1 MQEGNYSSSFR
12 LNPSREEP
20 KLKNSVETQ
29 SDTVKRKSFVREY
42 SEAIIIAVILA
53 LFIRAFVVQA
63 FKIPSGSM
71 EPTLLIGDHILVNK
85 FIYGIRVP
93 IVNKEIIPIKSPK
106 LFDIVVF
113 RYPNDRSKD
122 FIKRVIG
129 LPLQKV
135 QIINKKI
142 YINDAPLNDSYGY
155 FDDPHLIAGARDNFG
170 PVVVPPHSYFVMGDN
185 RDHSHDSRF
194 WGFVDQDDLVGE
206 AFIIY
211 WSWRQE
217 GNFSIEP
224 SESFIRWNRFGKLLL
239 Q

>member
-1 MQEGNYSSSFR
+1 M
-12 LNPSREEP
+12 
-20 KLKNSVETQ
+20 KKAVETQ
-29 SDTVKRKSFVREY
+29 GDRTRQKSLVREY

-71 EPTLLIGDHILVNK
+71 EPTLLVGDHILVNK

-93 IVNKEIIPIKSPK
+93 VVNKEIIAVRSPK
-106 LFDIVVF
+106 QFDIVVF

-122 FIKRVIG
+122 YIKRVIG
-129 LPLQKV
+129 TPSQKV

-142 YINDAPLNDSYGY
+142 YINDEPLNDPFGY
-155 FDDPHLIAGARDNFG
+155 YDDQNLVPGARDNFG

-194 WGFVDQDDLVGE
+194 WGFVGDGDLVGE

-217 GNFSIEP
+217 GSFTFDP
-224 SESFIRWNRFGKLLL
+224 SQSFIRWNRFGKLLL
-239 Q
+239 H

>member
-1 MQEGNYSSSFR
+1 M
-12 LNPSREEP
+12 
-20 KLKNSVETQ
+20 KKAVETPG
-29 SDTVKRKSFVREY
+29 DRIKRKSVVREY

-71 EPTLLIGDHILVNK
+71 EPTLLVGDHILVNK
-85 FIYGIRVP
+85 FIYGIRMP
-93 IVNKEIIPIKSPK
+93 IVNKEIIPVKSPK
-106 LFDIVVF
+106 QFDVVVF
-113 RYPNDRSKD
+113 QYPNDRSKD

-135 QIINKKI
+135 QIINKQI
-142 YINDAPLNDSYGY
+142 FINDVPLKDPYGY
-155 FDDPHLIAGARDNFG
+155 YDDTNIVAGARDNFG
-170 PVVVPPHSYFVMGDN
+170 PVEVPPHSWFVMGDN

-206 AFIIY
+206 AFVIY

-217 GNFSIEP
+217 GSFTVEP
-224 SESFIRWNRFGKLLL
+224 NESFIRWNRFGKLLL

>member
-1 MQEGNYSSSFR
+1 MKNAVDTSSDR
-12 LNPSREEP
+12 IR
-20 KLKNSVETQ
+20 
-29 SDTVKRKSFVREY
+29 RKSLVREY
-42 SEAIIIAVILA
+42 VEAIVIAVILA

-71 EPTLLIGDHILVNK
+71 EPTLLVGDHILVNK
-85 FIYGIRVP
+85 FVYGIRIP
-93 IVNKEIIPIKSPK
+93 IANKVIIPVKSPK
-106 LFDIVVF
+106 QFDIVVF

-122 FIKRVIG
+122 YIKRVIG

-142 YINDAPLNDSYGY
+142 YINDKPLDENYGY
-155 FDDPHLIAGARDNFG
+155 YDDTHVSSGARDNFG
-170 PVVVPPHSYFVMGDN
+170 PVIVPPHSYFVMGDN

-194 WGFVDQDDLVGE
+194 WGFVEDGDLVGE

-217 GNFSIEP
+217 GAFTTDP
-224 SESFIRWNRFGKLLL
+224 SGSYIRWNRFGKLLL
-239 Q
+239 H

>member
-1 MQEGNYSSSFR
+1 LR
-12 LNPSREEP
+12 DI
-20 KLKNSVETQ
+20 VET
-29 SDTVKRKSFVREY
+29 SGDRVRRKSVLREY
-42 SEAIIIAVILA
+42 VEAILIAVILA

-71 EPTLLIGDHILVNK
+71 EPTLLVGDHILVNK
-85 FIYGIRVP
+85 FIYGIRIP
-93 IVNKEIIPIKSPK
+93 LVNKEIIPVKSPK
-106 LFDIVVF
+106 QFDIVVF

-122 FIKRVIG
+122 YIKRIIG

-142 YINDAPLNDSYGY
+142 YINDEPLNDPYGY
-155 FDDPHLIAGARDNFG
+155 YDDPHLTPGPRDNFG
-170 PVVVPPHSYFVMGDN
+170 PVIVPPHSYFVMGDN

-194 WGFVDQDDLVGE
+194 WGFVDHGDLVGE

-217 GNFSIEP
+217 GQFTFEP
-224 SESFIRWNRFGKLLL
+224 SESFIRWKRFGKVLL